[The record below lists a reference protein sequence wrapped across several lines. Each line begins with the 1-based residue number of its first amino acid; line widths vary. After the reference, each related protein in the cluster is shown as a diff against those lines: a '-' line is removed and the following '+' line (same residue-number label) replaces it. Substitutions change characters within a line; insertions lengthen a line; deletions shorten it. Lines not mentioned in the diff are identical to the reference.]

1 MSNVVA
7 AVCDRRSISLI
18 SALLI
23 ATAMTGCVSVPVPPS
38 DMGNMKA
45 GQLGNLEA
53 RIVVSYKPNWQGMAQ
68 AAVDRLFKKPTDGYA
83 K

>member
-1 MSNVVA
+1 MRIMASRWIA
-7 AVCDRRSISLI
+7 A
-18 SALLI
+18 ALLL
-23 ATAMTGCVSVPVPPS
+23 AAFAWLCSGCVSVPVPPS

-45 GQLGNLEA
+45 GQLGTLQA

-68 AAVDRLFKKPTDGYA
+68 AAVDRVFKKSTDGYA